1 MNRLWKYTWP
11 FLAALAIAIASNAI
25 SAEQLPPPPAAYAND
40 YASVIPPQQ
49 LASWNESLKQFER
62 DTSNQILLAIFPKL
76 PADTVME
83 DFTQQTFRSWRVG
96 HGGRD
101 NGAVLFVFIQDRKI
115 RIEVGRELE
124 GALPDAICR
133 RIIADEIVPRFRNQ
147 DYAGGCAAGLN
158 AMMAATKGE
167 YKGTGR
173 TTREE
178 RGRSM
183 AAGHDSGATI
193 ELIFIAVFLLFF
205 LLSTFAAAR
214 RGRVYTGAGSG
225 PGCLWLLLPFL
236 GGGGGGYRGGGG
248 FGDGGGFGGGSGGG
262 DGGGFT
268 GGGGGDGGGGGGAS
282 GSW

>member
-1 MNRLWKYTWP
+1 MAVNRLWIFAWL
-11 FLAALAIAIASNAI
+11 FFSLAANLASV
-25 SAEQLPPPPAAYAND
+25 QLPPPPTAYAND
-40 YASVIPPQQ
+40 YASIIPPQQ

-62 DTSNQILLAIFPKL
+62 ETSNQVLLAIFPKL
-76 PADTVME
+76 PADTVLE

-101 NGAVLFVFIQDRKI
+101 NAAILFVFLQDRKI

-124 GALPDAICR
+124 GALPDAIAR

-158 AMMAATKGE
+158 AIMAATKGE

-173 TTREE
+173 TTQEE
-178 RGRSM
+178 RRRSQQN
-183 AAGHDSGATI
+183 AGATG
-193 ELIFIAVFLLFF
+193 ELIFIGVFLLFF
-205 LLSTFAAAR
+205 LISTFAASR
-214 RGRVYTGAGSG
+214 RGRVYSSAGSG

-248 FGDGGGFGGGSGGG
+248 FGDGGGFGGG
-262 DGGGFT
+262 DGGGFS

>member
-1 MNRLWKYTWP
+1 VNRLWI
-11 FLAALAIAIASNAI
+11 FACLFFSLAANLASV
-25 SAEQLPPPPAAYAND
+25 QLPPPPTAYAND
-40 YASVIPPQQ
+40 YASIIPPQQ

-76 PADTVME
+76 PPDTVME

-101 NGAVLFVFIQDRKI
+101 NGAILFVFLQDRKI

-147 DYAGGCAAGLN
+147 DYAGGAAAGLN
-158 AMMAATKGE
+158 AMIAATKGE

-173 TTREE
+173 TTLEE
-178 RGRSM
+178 RGGAM
-183 AAGHDSGATI
+183 ARGQGTGATI
-193 ELIFIAVFLLFF
+193 ELIFIALFLLFF
-205 LLSTFAAAR
+205 LMSTFAAAR
-214 RGRVYTGAGSG
+214 RGRVYSGAGSG

-236 GGGGGGYRGGGG
+236 GGGGGGYRGGGR
-248 FGDGGGFGGGSGGG
+248 FGDGGGFSGGFG
-262 DGGGFT
+262 GGGFS

>member
-1 MNRLWKYTWP
+1 MFMAR
-11 FLAALAIAIASNAI
+11 AALA
-25 SAEQLPPPPAAYAND
+25 AEQLPPAPSAYAND
-40 YASVIPPQQ
+40 YASLIPPQQ

-76 PADTVME
+76 PTDTAME

-101 NGAVLFVFIQDRKI
+101 NGAVLFVFVQERKI

-133 RIIADEIVPRFRNQ
+133 RIIADEIVPHFRDK
-147 DYAGGCAAGLN
+147 DYAGGCAAGLR

-167 YKGTGR
+167 YKGSGR
-173 TTREE
+173 TTQEE
-178 RGRSM
+178 RRRPVTASHGT
-183 AAGHDSGATI
+183 SGAI
-193 ELIFIAVFLLFF
+193 ELVFIVVFLLFF
-205 LLSTFAAAR
+205 LISTFAAAR
-214 RGRVYTGAGSG
+214 RGRVYTSAGSG

-236 GGGGGGYRGGGG
+236 GGGGGGYGGGGGFSGGGG
-248 FGDGGGFGGGSGGG
+248 FGGGGG
-262 DGGGFT
+262 DGGGFS

>member
-1 MNRLWKYTWP
+1 VNRLWIFAWL
-11 FLAALAIAIASNAI
+11 FFSLAASLASV
-25 SAEQLPPPPAAYAND
+25 QLPPPPTAYAND
-40 YASVIPPQQ
+40 YASIIPPQQ

-62 DTSNQILLAIFPKL
+62 DTSNQVLLAIFPKL
-76 PADTVME
+76 PEDTALE

-101 NGAVLFVFIQDRKI
+101 NAVILFVFVQDRKI

-124 GALPDAICR
+124 GALPDALCR

-147 DYAGGCAAGLN
+147 DYAGGCAAGLK
-158 AMMAATKGE
+158 AIMAATKGE

-173 TTREE
+173 TTQEE
-178 RGRSM
+178 RRRSM
-183 AAGHDSGATI
+183 AARHDESATV

-205 LLSTFAAAR
+205 LLSTLASAR

-236 GGGGGGYRGGGG
+236 GGGGGYRGG
-248 FGDGGGFGGGSGGG
+248 FGDSGGFGGGFGGGDGG
-262 DGGGFT
+262 GGGFT

>member
-1 MNRLWKYTWP
+1 LNRLWI
-11 FLAALAIAIASNAI
+11 FALLFFSLAASLASV
-25 SAEQLPPPPAAYAND
+25 ELPPPPTAYAND
-40 YASVIPPQQ
+40 YASIIPPQQ

-76 PADTVME
+76 PADTAIE

-101 NGAVLFVFIQDRKI
+101 NAAILFVFVQDRKI
-115 RIEVGRELE
+115 RIEVGRQLE
-124 GALPDAICR
+124 GALPDALCR
-133 RIIADEIVPRFRNQ
+133 RIIADEIVPHFRNQ
-147 DYAGGCAAGLN
+147 DYAGGCAAGLK
-158 AMMAATKGE
+158 AIMAATKGE

-173 TTREE
+173 TTQEE
-178 RGRSM
+178 RRRSM
-183 AAGHDSGATI
+183 AARHDEGATV

-225 PGCLWLLLPFL
+225 PGCLLLLLPFL
-236 GGGGGGYRGGGG
+236 GGGGGGYRGGFGDSGG
-248 FGDGGGFGGGSGGG
+248 FGGGFGGGDGG
-262 DGGGFT
+262 GGGFT

>member
-1 MNRLWKYTWP
+1 MNRLWIFAWL
-11 FLAALAIAIASNAI
+11 FFSLAASLASV
-25 SAEQLPPPPAAYAND
+25 QLPPPPTAYAND
-40 YASVIPPQQ
+40 YASIIPPQQ

-62 DTSNQILLAIFPKL
+62 DTSNQVLLAIFPKL
-76 PADTVME
+76 PADTAIE

-101 NGAVLFVFIQDRKI
+101 NAVILFVFFQDRKI
-115 RIEVGRELE
+115 RIEVGRQLE
-124 GALPDAICR
+124 GALPDALCR

-147 DYAGGCAAGLN
+147 DYAGGCAAGLK
-158 AMMAATKGE
+158 AIMAATKGE

-173 TTREE
+173 TTQEE
-178 RGRSM
+178 RRRSM
-183 AAGHDSGATI
+183 EARHDESATV

-236 GGGGGGYRGGGG
+236 GGGGGGYRGGFGDSGG
-248 FGDGGGFGGGSGGG
+248 FGGGFGGGDGG
-262 DGGGFT
+262 GGGFT

>member
-1 MNRLWKYTWP
+1 LNRLWI
-11 FLAALAIAIASNAI
+11 FALLFFSLAASLASV
-25 SAEQLPPPPAAYAND
+25 ELPPPPTAYAND
-40 YASVIPPQQ
+40 YASIIPPQQ

-76 PADTVME
+76 PADTAIE

-101 NGAVLFVFIQDRKI
+101 NAAILFVFVQDRKI
-115 RIEVGRELE
+115 RIEVGRQLE
-124 GALPDAICR
+124 GALPDALCR
-133 RIIADEIVPRFRNQ
+133 RIIADEIVPHFRNQ
-147 DYAGGCAAGLN
+147 DYAGGCAAGLK
-158 AMMAATKGE
+158 AIMAATKGE

-173 TTREE
+173 TTQEE
-178 RGRSM
+178 RRRSM
-183 AAGHDSGATI
+183 AARHDEGATV

-236 GGGGGGYRGGGG
+236 GGGGGGYRGGFGDSGG
-248 FGDGGGFGGGSGGG
+248 FGGGFGGGDGG
-262 DGGGFT
+262 GGGFT